1 MHHVLCQTY
10 QIYNVVGAIIQDL
23 SNCQKTDFNII
34 VCNSQLKLPLGF
46 MQSNF
51 NAHFMLWPEI
61 SINPNS
67 ALVDLKLSKKTLTKK
82 VVDSKAP
89 KKWGARKRN

>member
-10 QIYNVVGAIIQDL
+10 QIDNGVGAIIQDL
-23 SNCQKTDFNII
+23 SNYPKTDFNII
-34 VCNSQLKLPLGF
+34 VFNSQLKWPLGF
-46 MQSNF
+46 MHSNF
-51 NAHFMLWPEI
+51 NAHFMAWSEI
-61 SINPNS
+61 SINPNW
-67 ALVDLKLSKKTLTKK
+67 ALVDLKLSKKTLIKK